1 MSGQVNTSRLGA
13 PPSGRSVSPYD
24 NLKPSKH
31 PPEKDRPQRG
41 KVFQSTDS
49 LSGFNG
55 DISASSD
62 DESGIAR
69 TQSINSLE
77 ECADSWPRSRRGR
90 GDGGGRSQQPGG
102 SVTSSLPDLVTSSEI
117 GRRTKMNGSFIGG
130 VRDIDSL
137 LGFGETED
145 ELEVKSDD
153 DDNDNDTTTDDS
165 ESAAS
170 YATSQ
175 ERQELRDVTNLC

>member
-13 PPSGRSVSPYD
+13 PQSGRAISPYD
-24 NLKPSKH
+24 NLKPPRH
-31 PPEKDRPQRG
+31 PPEKDRQQRGG

-55 DISASSD
+55 DVSASSD

-90 GDGGGRSQQPGG
+90 GDGGGRSQQTFS

-145 ELEVKSDD
+145 ELEVKSD
-153 DDNDNDTTTDDS
+153 NDNDDNSTDDS
-165 ESAAS
+165 ESVAS

-175 ERQELRDVTNLC
+175 ER